1 MGKFT
6 ILITRPA
13 EKDLESLDVQA
24 IKRIRAKL
32 VELAENPFPQGFRK
46 LVNYQ
51 SSRHTGE
58 AQQFYRIRTGDYRII
73 YTIKEDI
80 LLITVVKIAHRKDV
94 YD

>member
-1 MGKFT
+1 MSKYT
-6 ILITRPA
+6 ALITRPA

-32 VELAENPFPQGFRK
+32 VELADSPFPQGFRK
-46 LVNYQ
+46 LTNSQ
-51 SSRHTGE
+51 SSRHVSD

-73 YTIKEDI
+73 YTVKDTM